1 MITYKVATSREE
13 LQQILDLQKANLAA
27 VISSEEKEKEG
38 FVTVEH
44 TFEILKAMNDMCP
57 HIIAIVNN
65 TVVGYALSMHP
76 SFGTEIDILKPM
88 FNEIE
93 KVVSNP
99 ANLTKEFK
107 HLHKDKSVAD
117 NYIVM
122 GQICVD
128 KEYRRQGI
136 FRNLYKTMLEVISP
150 RFSTIITEVDAS
162 NSRSINAHY
171 GIGFRKLST
180 YKANGRLWELI
191 YLE

>member
-13 LQQILDLQKANLAA
+13 LRQILDLQKANLAA

-57 HIIAIVNN
+57 HIIAVVNN
-65 TVVGYALSMHP
+65 TVVGYALCMHP
-76 SFGTEIDILKPM
+76 KFADTIEVLRPM
-88 FNEIE
+88 FNEILVAIE
-93 KVVSNP
+93 VNVSW
-99 ANLTKEFK
+99 
-107 HLHKDKSVAD
+107 
-117 NYIVM
+117 IVM
-122 GQICVD
+122 GQICID
-128 KEYRRQGI
+128 KEYRQQGI
-136 FRNLYKTMLEVISP
+136 FRNLYKTMLEEITP

-180 YKANGRLWELI
+180 YKADGRLWELI
-191 YLE
+191 YLK